1 MQKII
6 TMNNAFIITQKN
18 NIWFGSF
25 PLLSQAGFINGCS
38 CRLHGESIVVPHT
51 LNLALHVGDEQ
62 NLVLRN
68 RQRFADALGVDAKK
82 FTTCQQVHGSCV
94 VVVDEKNVG
103 AGALDF
109 ASTIAATDALVTKLA
124 DVPLLLFYADCTPVL
139 LADPVSGAIGLA
151 HAGWRGT
158 VAGIAAQTV
167 QAMAENFGAQP
178 QNILAAIGPSIG
190 SCCYEVDDFV
200 REHALAQEKER
211 EICGVYTK
219 FFTPVEQKQGHYL
232 LDLWG
237 YNRCILERAGVR
249 AENIVAA
256 EVCTA
261 HNHELFCSY
270 RAENGTTG
278 RMGVCLCRK

>member
-6 TMNNAFIITQKN
+6 TMNDFIITQKN

-25 PLLSQAGFINGCS
+25 PLLSSAGFINGCS
-38 CRLHGESIVVPHT
+38 CRLHGASAVVPNT
-51 LNLALHVGDEQ
+51 LNLALHVGDDR
-62 NLVLRN
+62 NLVLQN
-68 RQRFADALGVDAKK
+68 RQRFAQALGVDAKK
-82 FTTCQQVHGSCV
+82 FTTCQQIHGSRV
-94 VVVDEKNVG
+94 AVVDEKLVG

-109 ASTIAATDALVTKLA
+109 ADTIAETDALVTKLA

-158 VAGIAAQTV
+158 AAEIAAQTV

-190 SCCYEVDDFV
+190 ACCYEVDDLV
-200 REHALAQEKER
+200 RDHALAQEKEQG
-211 EICGVYTK
+211 ICGVYTK
-219 FFTPVEQKQGHYL
+219 FFTSVEQRKGHYL
-232 LDLWG
+232 LDLWA
-237 YNRCILERAGVR
+237 YNRCVLERAGVR
-249 AENIVAA
+249 AENIA
-256 EVCTA
+256 EAKICTA